1 MFKNRILNF
10 SLLTPISRKIM
21 FCPQYYSRVV
31 FFSCFLFWKYS
42 FDVLVWFLTPF
53 SRNVSE
59 IFMRCSGLSYNP
71 FLQKCFLQKCFW
83 NIHEMFWSELKNPFS
98 INVFSRYISEIFMRC
113 SGLSYNPFIQ
123 KCFLQKCF
131 WNIHAMFWS
140 ELKTLFSRNGFLFP
154 CFRPLSLPI
163 STLLAMLT
171 YRDLQL
177 SIQNTTKHFNTSQ
190 NLNTL
195 LIII

>member
-1 MFKNRILNF
+1 MFKNGILNF
-10 SLLTPISRKIM
+10 SLLFPISQKIM
-21 FCPQYYSRVV
+21 FYLQYYSRVV
-31 FFSCFLFWKYS
+31 FFSCCLFRKYS

-71 FLQKCFLQKCFW
+71 FL
-83 NIHEMFWSELKNPFS
+83 
-98 INVFSRYISEIFMRC
+98 
-113 SGLSYNPFIQ
+113 Q

-195 LIII
+195 LIRTFSF

>member
-1 MFKNRILNF
+1 
-10 SLLTPISRKIM
+10 
-21 FCPQYYSRVV
+21 
-31 FFSCFLFWKYS
+31 
-42 FDVLVWFLTPF
+42 
-53 SRNVSE
+53 
-59 IFMRCSGLSYNP
+59 
-71 FLQKCFLQKCFW
+71 
-83 NIHEMFWSELKNPFS
+83 MFWSELKNPFS

-195 LIII
+195 LISSPHITTKFETWHKWPIFEEDELFFWSHWPIRQLQSWTQ